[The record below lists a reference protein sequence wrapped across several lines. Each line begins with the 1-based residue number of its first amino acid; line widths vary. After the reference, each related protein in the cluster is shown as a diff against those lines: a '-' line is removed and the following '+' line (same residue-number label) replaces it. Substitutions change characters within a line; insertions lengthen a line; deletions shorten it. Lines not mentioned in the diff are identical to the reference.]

1 MSNFSKEEL
10 YELYDKYLPSFTELA
25 EKAHDNGIYLE
36 VDIDP
41 DGDIT
46 FMSREYFAKNN
57 KECVRVHKISQGKN
71 HVSEESRTQAL
82 RVLDNDAKS

>member
-25 EKAHDNGIYLE
+25 EKAHDNEIYLE

-46 FMSREYFAKNN
+46 FMSREYFIKNN
-57 KECVRVHKISQGKN
+57 KECVRVHKITQGTD
-71 HVSEESRTQAL
+71 HVSNETRTQVL
-82 RVLDNDAKS
+82 RVLDSDNG